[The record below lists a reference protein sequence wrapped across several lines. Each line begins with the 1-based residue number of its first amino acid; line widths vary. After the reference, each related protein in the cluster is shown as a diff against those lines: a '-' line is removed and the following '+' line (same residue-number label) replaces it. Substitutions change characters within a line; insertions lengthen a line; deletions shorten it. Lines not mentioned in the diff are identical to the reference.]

1 MAKFKVYE
9 LAKEVDKS
17 SKEVLAF
24 LQENGI
30 EAKAAQSSVEDGA
43 ADMVRKHFGVNAE
56 AVKKEE
62 APKAETVKTEEVK
75 AAEAP
80 KAEEVKKEEA
90 PKKKKN
96 IVFVTILREAAHL
109 DLCLYGRVTLQTL
122 HGYKVHIVERKL
134 GKFGYIRLDEDC
146 RARRVDA
153 AR

>member
-43 ADMVRKHFGVNAE
+43 AEMVRKHFGVNAE
-56 AVKKEE
+56 TVKKEE
-62 APKAETVKTEEVK
+62 APKAETIKTEEVK

-80 KAEEVKKEEA
+80 KAETVKNEEVKKEEA

-96 IVFVTILREAAHL
+96 IVFVSNPQYSKMPGGQRPTHVPMDVSKRNRQGVAP
-109 DLCLYGRVTLQTL
+109 CLVCL
-122 HGYKVHIVERKL
+122 
-134 GKFGYIRLDEDC
+134 
-146 RARRVDA
+146 
-153 AR
+153 